1 MRKNHL
7 FILVSLIVFALL
19 GGTVAAQDLT
29 IEYQFDITGTARTNY
44 LTFSG
49 PIRYM
54 AVEKDHFDGRTG
66 ASVQTSTEKFQPY
79 RYDVKGRNALPDTLR
94 GLLLFAV
101 AESDQTKIDNM
112 TVDKDRSGVITIQYV
127 HRGTAYKLVTDS
139 IGRINLPNGTFQK
152 RSIGF
157 IQGAGP
163 QVISRDF
170 SRNGQANGVDWNKV
184 WSSSVAGG
192 KAIPGSDKKTGNI
205 VSDGADPSSMF
216 YWEGSL
222 QADFSGN
229 ELKINGGLNAV
240 KR

>member
-1 MRKNHL
+1 MKRNYL
-7 FILVSLIVFALL
+7 VILALITIFALL
-19 GGTVAAQDLT
+19 GGVVTAEDLT
-29 IEYQFDITGTARTNY
+29 IEYQYDITGTARTNY
-44 LTFSG
+44 LTFTG

-94 GLLLFAV
+94 GLFLFAV
-101 AESDQTKIDNM
+101 AESAQPKIDNL

-127 HRGTAYKLVTDS
+127 HRGTAYRLVTDS
-139 IGRINLPNGTFQK
+139 SGRINLPNGTFQK

-157 IQGAGP
+157 ISGHNP
-163 QVISRDF
+163 QVISSDF
-170 SRNGQANGVDWNKV
+170 SRNGQANGVDWDKV
-184 WSSSVAGG
+184 WSTGVAGG

-205 VSDGADPSSMF
+205 VSDGADPNSMF
-216 YWEGSL
+216 YWDGSL
-222 QADFSGN
+222 QVDFRGN